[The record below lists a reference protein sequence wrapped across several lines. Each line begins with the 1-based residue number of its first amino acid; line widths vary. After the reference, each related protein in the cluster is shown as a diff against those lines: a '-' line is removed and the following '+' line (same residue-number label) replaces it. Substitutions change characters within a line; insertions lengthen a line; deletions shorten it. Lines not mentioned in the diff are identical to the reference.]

1 MTDLYRFNVGQ
12 EDMGWSGP
20 ELRSMLVGQGW
31 LVPVEAE
38 VVATV
43 TADIEYDNP
52 DQGDQRYSIH
62 VDDLPYPG
70 EYQVVSVYNS
80 EGYEEA
86 TDE

>member
-1 MTDLYRFNVGQ
+1 MSDRQLYRIDYGMTGKIDRINISGLMRNNV
-12 EDMGWSGP
+12 
-20 ELRSMLVGQGW
+20 

-38 VVATV
+38 VVTTV
-43 TADIEYDNP
+43 AADVEYDNP

-62 VDDLPYPG
+62 VDGLPYPG

-86 TDE
+86 G